1 MAYKDYRFVPQA
13 QLDIEQALNYII
25 NEFGDRGAAKKLYD
39 GIFKTIERIR
49 LFPESC
55 ELVDNKLI
63 KNKNVR
69 RALVDNYL
77 LFYLYD
83 QISEMVIVLRFVHSR
98 RSLVE
103 LLKEVSM

>member
-1 MAYKDYRFVPQA
+1 MAYKDYKFTPQA
-13 QLDIEQALNYII
+13 VSDIEQAIDYII
-25 NEFGDRGAAKKLYD
+25 NEFGDRVAAKKLYD

-49 LFPESC
+49 LFPEST

-103 LLKEVSM
+103 LLQEVSL

>member
-1 MAYKDYRFVPQA
+1 MAYKDYKFTPQA
-13 QLDIEQALNYII
+13 VSDIEQAIDYII
-25 NEFGDRGAAKKLYD
+25 NEFGDRVAAKKLYD
-39 GIFKTIERIR
+39 GILKTIERIR
-49 LFPESC
+49 LFPESS

-69 RALVDNYL
+69 KTLVGKFL

-83 QISEMVIVLRFVHSR
+83 QANAIVIVLRFVHGK

-103 LLKEVSM
+103 LLQEVSL